1 MTGISNVCTEEELT
15 SDMMIVL
22 NISVSRSKRRTYF
35 HGLNNKRRVDEMN
48 NEILLTMFKESQ
60 TVCNGLENELKEL
73 REKLQESQ
81 KNSEWYEGAY
91 FTQRVAKKNM
101 ESQLQ
106 QSQDRERVLREALE
120 YYADMDIASS
130 VKDRKGWTGNV
141 ARVALKQEEWRN
153 D

>member
-15 SDMMIVL
+15 IDMMIVL

-81 KNSEWYEGAY
+81 K
-91 FTQRVAKKNM
+91 
-101 ESQLQ
+101 
-106 QSQDRERVLREALE
+106 
-120 YYADMDIASS
+120 
-130 VKDRKGWTGNV
+130 
-141 ARVALKQEEWRN
+141 KQ
-153 D
+153 